1 MKKLAFAVFVGIFC
15 LGATNAFA
23 QTKKETTQEKI
34 IRLEVENRVL
44 NERVTALTQEIASLQ
59 SQLAAAKAQRPQ
71 ATATYTQAKPTVK
84 PYYANAQIQQKC
96 EKYTKCAEFASKT
109 YQYYSQK
116 YKHFQ
121 ITKVSEEQFFDAPGI
136 FGGSGETVYKLW
148 LYTNL
153 HPQYPC
159 MYVRWGKGQ
168 NPTSWK
174 DKMELSVP
182 YAN

>member
-1 MKKLAFAVFVGIFC
+1 MRKLALAVLVGTFC
-15 LGATNAFA
+15 LGATSSFA

-34 IRLEVENRVL
+34 LRLEVENRVL
-44 NERVTALTQEIASLQ
+44 NERVTSLTQEIASLQ
-59 SQLAAAKAQRPQ
+59 SQLAAAKAQQTKAPVTVQ
-71 ATATYTQAKPTVK
+71 SKPVVK
-84 PYYANAQIQQKC
+84 PYYANAEIQQKC
-96 EKYTKCAEFASKT
+96 EKYAKCAEFASKT

-153 HPQYPC
+153 HPEYPC

-174 DKMELSVP
+174 DKMNLSVP

>member
-1 MKKLAFAVFVGIFC
+1 MKKLALAVLVGTLC
-15 LGATNAFA
+15 LGATSAFA

-34 IRLEVENRVL
+34 LRLEVENRVL
-44 NERVTALTQEIASLQ
+44 NERVTSLTQEIASLQ
-59 SQLAAAKAQRPQ
+59 SQLAAAKAQQPK
-71 ATATYTQAKPTVK
+71 ATAIHAQTQSAVK

-96 EKYTKCAEFASKT
+96 ERYTKCAEFASKT

-153 HPQYPC
+153 HPEYPC

-174 DKMELSVP
+174 DKMNLSVP